1 MWAMAGGR
9 PRMTRKRFLEG
20 LAAGAG
26 AALTGPALA
35 GAATTA
41 PRAPADR
48 PNAGP
53 ASPAA
58 QRRAQ
63 GGPVHIDIHN
73 HTIPRAYVEAARRDS
88 TRLGTR
94 IEEAGPGRVWVAQ
107 ENGRRIQ
114 ATPSHMDQQVRLRE
128 MDAANIDVTVESL
141 LPPLLPYWAPTDVG
155 LANCRTINDAIAA
168 DVAQYPDR
176 IVGMG
181 LVPLQDVAA
190 AIGELERLVRDLK
203 MPSVLLGCNVAGKN
217 FDEPELFPFFQR
229 AQELDVLVYFHP
241 DVPEFPRLDRY
252 YLTNLIGNPLDTS
265 IAITSLIFGGV
276 VERLPNLKLC
286 FAHAGGY
293 APWIRGRWA
302 HGQEH
307 RPEPKTVTSQPFDEA
322 FARLYFDSLIFR
334 PDALEFL
341 LRSVGAE
348 HVLLG
353 TDYPADMGRWDQV
366 PLIQELSFLTPAERD
381 LVLGGNA
388 ARLLGIGQ
396 RAAAS

>member
-1 MWAMAGGR
+1 
-9 PRMTRKRFLEG
+9 
-20 LAAGAG
+20 
-26 AALTGPALA
+26 
-35 GAATTA
+35 
-41 PRAPADR
+41 
-48 PNAGP
+48 
-53 ASPAA
+53 
-58 QRRAQ
+58 
-63 GGPVHIDIHN
+63 
-73 HTIPRAYVEAARRDS
+73 
-88 TRLGTR
+88 
-94 IEEAGPGRVWVAQ
+94 VAQ
-107 ENGRRIQ
+107 DNGRRIQ

-128 MDAANIDVTVESL
+128 MDAADIDVTVESL

-155 LANCRTINDAIAA
+155 LAICRTINDAIAA
-168 DVAQYPDR
+168 DVAEYPDR

-181 LVPLQDVAA
+181 LVPMQDVAA
-190 AIGELERLVRDLK
+190 AVGELDRLVRDLH

-293 APWIRGRWA
+293 APWIRGRWQ

-322 FARLYFDSLIFR
+322 FDRLYFDSLIFR
-334 PDALEFL
+334 TDALEFM
-341 LRSVGAE
+341 LRQVGPE
-348 HVLLG
+348 RVLFG

-366 PLIQELSFLTPAERD
+366 PIIQRLDFLTPAEKI

-388 ARLLGIGQ
+388 ARLLGLAQ
-396 RAAAS
+396 RGAVR

>member
-1 MWAMAGGR
+1 
-9 PRMTRKRFLEG
+9 
-20 LAAGAG
+20 
-26 AALTGPALA
+26 
-35 GAATTA
+35 
-41 PRAPADR
+41 
-48 PNAGP
+48 
-53 ASPAA
+53 
-58 QRRAQ
+58 
-63 GGPVHIDIHN
+63 VHIDIHN

-88 TRLGTR
+88 ARLGTR
-94 IEEAGPGRVWVAQ
+94 VEDAEAGSVWVAQ
-107 ENGRRIQ
+107 DNGRRIR
-114 ATPSHMDQQVRLRE
+114 ATPSHMDQPVRLRE
-128 MDAANIDVTVESL
+128 MDAADIDVTVESL

-155 LANCRTINDAIAA
+155 LAICRTINDAIAA

-181 LVPLQDVAA
+181 LVPLQDVSA
-190 AIGELERLVRDLK
+190 AIGELERLARDLH
-203 MPSVLLGCNVAGKN
+203 MPSVLLGCNVMGKN

-252 YLTNLIGNPLDTS
+252 YLTNLIGNLLDTS
-265 IAITSLIFGGV
+265 IAITSLVFGGV
-276 VERLPNLKLC
+276 VERLPDLKLC

-307 RPEPKTVTSQPFDEA
+307 RPEPKTVTRQPFDEA
-322 FARLYFDSLIFR
+322 FARLYFDTLIFR

-348 HVLLG
+348 RVLLG

-366 PLIQELSFLTPAERD
+366 PMIQGLSFLTPAEKD

-388 ARLLGIGQ
+388 ARLLGLGQ
-396 RAAAS
+396 GETAGREEGR